1 MPLHPLTNFETQKYL
16 QNENKF
22 IDVYSWN
29 NWAKVK
35 EGTYVIIL
43 DEYESIWTHWMA
55 LYLKDNNR
63 RASYNA
69 IYFYNFGDE
78 HILKKIKKFICN
90 KNIITNSYIIQA

>member
-22 IDVYSWN
+22 NDVYSWN

-43 DEYESIWTHWMA
+43 DEHESIWTHWMA

-69 IYFYNFGDE
+69 IYFYNFGAE